1 MSPKLLEQ
9 NLQAAEAQPFVVTLS
24 DGRQF
29 SVPHTDYCMVANDG
43 EQVIL
48 LEHGNVLRIVDTEH
62 ITSIEFD
69 IPRRGKRRAQD
80 KTER

>member
-1 MSPKLLEQ
+1 MSPKLLQQ
-9 NLQAAEAQPFVVTLS
+9 NLQTAEAKSFVISLS

-48 LEHGNVLRIVDTEH
+48 LEQGNMLKIVDTEH

-69 IPRRGKRRAQD
+69 SPRRGKPSRTQ
-80 KTER
+80 E

>member
-1 MSPKLLEQ
+1 MNPKLLQQ
-9 NLQAAEAQPFVVTLS
+9 NLAAVESKPFKLSLS
-24 DGRQF
+24 DGREF
-29 SVPHTDYCMVANDG
+29 SIPHTDYCMVANDG

-69 IPRRGKRRAQD
+69 VPRRGKRARAR
-80 KTER
+80 E

>member
-1 MSPKLLEQ
+1 MSPKLLQQ
-9 NLQAAEAQPFVVTLS
+9 NLEAAEAKPFVITLS

-29 SVPHTDYCMVANDG
+29 SVPHTDFCMVANDG

-69 IPRRGKRRAQD
+69 IPRRGKRARAQQ
-80 KTER
+80 